1 MKWNRTAWLFR
12 LIGMLWLVV
21 GLIGFVGVPAWGQ
34 ADSGPSPEQIQ
45 DMHATGSLSIEA
57 VQGTP
62 GAPAIGITEVEVD
75 LLHQNAVVKAVR
87 TELDAHGRA
96 VIDDI
101 PLTIRVRPVVR
112 VRYAGVTYQEV
123 GEFMDPAS
131 PNQTIQVTC
140 YEVTDEMP
148 AWTIPIRQV
157 MLSYAPSGVK
167 VTEIMMV
174 MNPGKRTWLG
184 AGQLPDRPVT
194 MEIPLPDGAE
204 AVTLGKGFHDWCCTS
219 LEDGKLVNHLPLMPH
234 VTELNLSYTIPVD
247 TESVGFDLIAQGDIE
262 QMVVMLP
269 DQMHTH
275 ELNGLGLGGTRQI
288 ADTTVRYYTASDLR
302 KGDVVGLTI
311 TGLTPARAD
320 RGDPSASE
328 LGSALR
334 LVAIIGVVVMIAV
347 VVFVV
352 LVARF
357 GVQDQEGN
365 DSPGDSS

>member
-1 MKWNRTAWLFR
+1 MKWNRTAWLF
-12 LIGMLWLVV
+12 WLFV

-34 ADSGPSPEQIQ
+34 VEADPSPEQIQ

-62 GAPAIGITEVEVD
+62 GAPAIGVAEVEVD

-87 TELDAHGRA
+87 TELDEHGRA
-96 VIDDI
+96 MIDDI

-112 VRYAGVTYQEV
+112 VKYAGVTYQEV
-123 GEFMDPAS
+123 GEFMDLAS
-131 PNQTIQVTC
+131 SHQTIKVTC

-157 MLSYAPSGVK
+157 MLSYAPSGIK

-174 MNPGKRTWLG
+174 MNPGTRTWVG
-184 AGQLPDRPVT
+184 TEHPPDQPIT
-194 MEIPLPDGAE
+194 MEITLPERAE

-219 LEDGKLVNHLPLMPH
+219 FEDGKLVNHLPLMPH

-247 TESVGFDLIAQGDIE
+247 TESVGLDLIAQGEIE

-275 ELNGLGLGGTRQI
+275 EVRGLGLGGTRQI

-311 TGLTPARAD
+311 TGLTPARAERED
-320 RGDPSASE
+320 RSVSE

-334 LVAIIGVVVMIAV
+334 LVAIIGVVVMIGV
-347 VVFVV
+347 VIFVV

-357 GVQDQEGN
+357 GAQNQEGN
-365 DSPGDSS
+365 DSPGDLP